1 MPNLIAENTMG
12 EIAKNLQQVKERIE
26 RAAARSGRDPGGI
39 RLIAVTKTVS
49 IERIKEAMEAGATI
63 FGENYIQEAR
73 QKIEEIGQAGI
84 QWHFIGH
91 LQTNKAKYAV
101 RLFDVI
107 HSVDSIKLA
116 RELDTRALAEGKSVD
131 CLIEVHLSQE
141 ESKFGI
147 SEERV
152 PELAHEMTGL
162 KNISLRGLMT
172 MPPYFDDPELSRP
185 YCIALRRLKETI
197 ERNNIPLQ
205 ELSMGMTTD
214 FEVAIEEGA
223 TMIRVGRAIFGERSG

>member
-1 MPNLIAENTMG
+1 MSNFIAEHTVG
-12 EIAKNLQQVKERIE
+12 DIAQNLSQVRERME
-26 RAAARSGRDPGGI
+26 RAAARVGRDPSGI
-39 RLIAVTKTVS
+39 RLIAVTKTVP
-49 IERIKEAMEAGATI
+49 IERIKEAHDAGAAI

-73 QKIEEIGQAGI
+73 DKIAAIEQAGI

-101 RLFDVI
+101 KLFDTI

-116 RELDTRALAEGKSVD
+116 RELDTRASAAGKRVD
-131 CLIEVHLSQE
+131 CLIEVNLSGE
-141 ESKFGI
+141 ASKFGI
-147 SEERV
+147 SKEQA

-162 KNISLRGLMT
+162 NNISLRGLMT

-197 ERNNIPLQ
+197 ERTNIPLQ

-214 FEVAIEEGA
+214 FETAIEEGA
-223 TMIRVGRAIFGERSG
+223 TMIRVGRAIFGERSE